1 MVAFM
6 HNATNVLLDRLA
18 RRQLLASSTFN
29 GDIIYQALTNLPFGS
44 EKRTIY
50 CRDGNGQATSKMYFP
65 EGNDWGTGRQANYWL
80 MDVLAHEFRL
90 DRNVRP
96 SAYAWAA
103 ARTDTMLEKISQS
116 TSGRYFNSKKE
127 NSFDTAEEF
136 FAAQIAW
143 GYLALWLGGK

>member
-1 MVAFM
+1 
-6 HNATNVLLDRLA
+6 
-18 RRQLLASSTFN
+18 
-29 GDIIYQALTNLPFGS
+29 
-44 EKRTIY
+44 
-50 CRDGNGQATSKMYFP
+50 
-65 EGNDWGTGRQANYWL
+65 
-80 MDVLAHEFRL
+80 MDVLAHEFCL

-116 TSGRYFNSKKE
+116 TIGRYFNSKKE